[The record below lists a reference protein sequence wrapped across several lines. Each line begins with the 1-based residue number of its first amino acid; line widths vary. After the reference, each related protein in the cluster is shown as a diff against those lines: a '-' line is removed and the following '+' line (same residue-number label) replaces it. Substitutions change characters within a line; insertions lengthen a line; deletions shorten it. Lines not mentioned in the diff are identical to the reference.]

1 MRLIT
6 TASSVSCGDVCYE
19 ADEAGVLDIA
29 AEHIGLFAHQIAA
42 GVLVVAPEETLRGS
56 GGAEEQGSGGAEGEP
71 DDAPSADPAAADDH
85 TGWVATEPAARKPAK
100 KKAK

>member
-1 MRLIT
+1 MRFTT

-19 ADEAGVLDIA
+19 ADKSGVLDIA

-42 GVLVVAPEETLRGS
+42 GVLVVAPDVIEDTTE
-56 GGAEEQGSGGAEGEP
+56 ADGEP
-71 DDAPSADPAAADDH
+71 ADDQLVAIDPAAAP
-85 TGWVATEPAARKPAK
+85 PAKPAK